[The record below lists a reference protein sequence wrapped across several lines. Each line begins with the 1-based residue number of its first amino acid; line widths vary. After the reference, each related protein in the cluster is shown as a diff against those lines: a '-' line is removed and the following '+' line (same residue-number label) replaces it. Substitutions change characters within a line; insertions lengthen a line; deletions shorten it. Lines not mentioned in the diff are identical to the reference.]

1 MNEYIHDT
9 GLPADI
15 ERDLNAQ
22 LLADKGFRKLQ
33 NKCMDATLHHR
44 LVEAARL
51 SGEMYDYARRFA
63 STAYKRLIKEQND
76 SRSLMSEMTTEDNN
90 NFIVSAFTILAVADL
105 LEYSI
110 MDLNQILH
118 RYAPEQTFHAFDR
131 MNVLLSEAQTFVR
144 FLGSSTSMDFQT
156 DFADTADDVAELIL
170 NKVTKF
176 ARRHSEKINRQH
188 STSAVQ

>member
-1 MNEYIHDT
+1 MSEYIHDT

-33 NKCMDATLHHR
+33 GKCMDATLHHR
-44 LVEAARL
+44 LAEAARL
-51 SGEMYDYARRFA
+51 SCEMHDYARRFA
-63 STAYKRLIKEQND
+63 TAAYKRIIKEQDD
-76 SRSLMSEMTTEDNN
+76 SRSLMVEMTTEDNN
-90 NFIVSAFTILAVADL
+90 NFIVSALTILAVADL

-110 MDLNQILH
+110 MDLNQILR
-118 RYAPEQTFHAFDR
+118 RYAPEQSFRAFDK
-131 MNVLLSEAQTFVR
+131 MNALLSEARTFVR
-144 FLGSSTSMDFQT
+144 FLGTTSMDFQT

-176 ARRHSEKINRQH
+176 ARRQSEKVNRQH
-188 STSAVQ
+188 STPAAQ

>member
-1 MNEYIHDT
+1 MSEYIHDT

-22 LLADKGFRKLQ
+22 LLADKRFRKLQ
-33 NKCMDATLHHR
+33 GKCMDATLHHR
-44 LVEAARL
+44 LAEAARL
-51 SGEMYDYARRFA
+51 SCEMHDYARRFA
-63 STAYKRLIKEQND
+63 TAAYKRIVKEQSD
-76 SRSLMSEMTTEDNN
+76 SRSLMVEMTTEDNN

-118 RYAPEQTFHAFDR
+118 RYVPEQTFRAFDK
-131 MNVLLSEAQTFVR
+131 MNALLSEARTFVR
-144 FLGSSTSMDFQT
+144 FLGSDTSMDFQT

-176 ARRHSEKINRQH
+176 ARRHSEKLNRQH
-188 STSAVQ
+188 STSAAQ